1 MTIVG
6 KSRAALSMI
15 FDAIKSNPFPQITEV
30 KIFNNLKIEGDFIYN
45 NKKIAETEILND
57 FEFVLGAVMPE
68 TKRKLVNLF
77 NLTYQTLINKTAFIS
92 GNAKTGSGTIIDGL
106 AYISNGAVLGKYVTI
121 YSGAV
126 VSHDCKIGDY
136 VTVCPGAV
144 ICGDVEIGEGTF
156 IGAGAT
162 IRNGIGIGR
171 NCFIGSGSNVV
182 EGVAENGK
190 VYGNPARRI

>member
-1 MTIVG
+1 MTIIG
-6 KSRAALSMI
+6 FSRAALAMI
-15 FDAIKSNPFPQITEV
+15 FDAIKSNPFPQITEI
-30 KIFNNLKIEGDFIYN
+30 KIFNNLKIADEFIYE
-45 NKKIAETEILND
+45 NKKIQETEFIND
-57 FEFVLGAVMPE
+57 FELILGAVMPE

-92 GNAKTGSGTIIDGL
+92 GNAKIGAGTIIDGL

-121 YSGAV
+121 YSSAV
-126 VSHDCKIGDY
+126 ISHDCKIGDY

-144 ICGDVEIGEGTF
+144 ICGNVEISEGTF

-162 IRNGIGIGR
+162 IRNGIGIGS

-182 EGVAENGK
+182 EGVADNGK